1 MPGKSLVTRSKAAI
15 WLWALLPM
23 LLAAGIA
30 IPELDRDA
38 FNGDEPFS
46 LYAAGA
52 MEEENWS
59 LADVRDHIIAVNP
72 QQGMGW
78 PMLLSAWGPRA
89 GWDELS
95 IRSLSLFA
103 GILTLALV
111 YRTGREFFSP
121 AAGLAATFLLTG
133 SVFFHAY
140 MVHARAFTLVS
151 MFAGICILAYWR
163 SALVPGP
170 FNRRLQAALLV
181 GATGLLFWHYYG
193 ALLLPALM
201 LFHIFFVPRGRQWW
215 RVIAVFGLALLI
227 ATVQLS
233 AFLGGLDATS
243 SAADLKKIA
252 LTNPEVMLDLVHHIT
267 NGLLRLPASFG
278 VALVVAL
285 TLATLIT
292 GHRLWRQTHK
302 VGPGWF
308 LLFIALALVSLV
320 LLTNHLVP
328 SIGKTRIRYFMP
340 VWPLTA
346 LLAGAGLW
354 RLLHRRRQWLT
365 VLLLLWLVPGAYLF
379 LFTDFRY
386 GLGAFRRTDIHRV
399 YRVLESRANPADMLV
414 TDSATKEFDRE
425 LLHVR
430 MQQLPFRIITRG
442 RDDPLDRVLPLH
454 AAHPFVWLLFNA
466 GDADLLTTLRERTGL
481 VHCERVVDEW
491 GFVLERLSWS
501 AAHCSAGPV
510 RLQFTDGIGLTG
522 SRIIL
527 TDGLLRLEAGLGS
540 EDSNLLARYSIAIH
554 VINPL
559 TGERVGQGD
568 VGVGPGSFIPLSS
581 TIDVSEL
588 SAGDYEVQVAL
599 YDWQTGDR
607 LNARDLQTGAVSDI
621 HVLHRFHIPQ

>member
-1 MPGKSLVTRSKAAI
+1 MPGKSLATRSKAAI

-38 FNGDEPFS
+38 YNGDEPFS
-46 LYAAGA
+46 LFAAGVFA
-52 MEEENWS
+52 KNWS
-59 LADVRDHIIAVNP
+59 LADVREHIIAVNP

-111 YRTGREFFSP
+111 YRTGRELFSP
-121 AAGLAATFLLTG
+121 EAGLLATFLLTG

-140 MVHARAFTLVS
+140 MVHARAFTLVAMS
-151 MFAGICILAYWR
+151 AGICIHAYWR
-163 SALVPGP
+163 SVLAPKPPG
-170 FNRRLQAALLV
+170 RQAIAALLA
-181 GATGLLFWHYYG
+181 GATGLLFSHYYG

-201 LFHIFFVPRGRQWW
+201 LFHIFFVPRSRQWW
-215 RVIAVFGLALLI
+215 RVIAIFGLVLLI

-243 SAADLKKIA
+243 GAADLKKIA
-252 LTNPEVMLDLVHHIT
+252 MPNADVMPALVHHIT
-267 NGLLRLPASFG
+267 NGLLRLPALFG

-285 TLATLIT
+285 PLALLIT
-292 GHRLWRQTHK
+292 GNRLLRQTDK

-308 LLFIALALVSLV
+308 LLPVSLAFVGLALLA
-320 LLTNHLVP
+320 NHLVP
-328 SIGKTRIRYFMP
+328 SIGRTRIRYFMP
-340 VWPLTA
+340 VWPLSA
-346 LLAGAGLW
+346 LLVGAGLW
-354 RLLHRRRQWLT
+354 RLLQQRRQLLT

-386 GLGAFRRTDIHRV
+386 ELGAFRRTDIHRV
-399 YRVLESRANPADMLV
+399 YRVLERHANPADLLV
-414 TDSATKEFDRE
+414 LDSATNAFDRE
-425 LLHVR
+425 LLHAR
-430 MQQLPFRIITRG
+430 MQRLPFRIIGRD
-442 RDDPLDRVLPLH
+442 RDDPFARVLPLH
-454 AAHPFVWLLFNA
+454 ASHPAVWLLFKA
-466 GDADLLTTLRERTGL
+466 GEADVLTALRERAGL
-481 VHCERVVDEW
+481 VHCERVADEW
-491 GFVLERLSWS
+491 GFVLDRLSWS

-510 RLQFTDGIGLTG
+510 LLQYTDGIGLTG

-527 TDGLLRLEAGLGS
+527 TDGLLHFEAGFSS
-540 EDSNLLARYSIAIH
+540 EDHNLLARHSIAIH
-554 VINPL
+554 VIDPL
-559 TGERVGQGD
+559 TGERLAQGD
-568 VGVGPGSFIPLSS
+568 VGVGPGTFIPVSS